1 MRSKATAQP
10 KFGVLALSAVTLV
23 IVNAGIWCAVLSYDA
38 HASSSQEPSDVSVST
53 DNPEA
58 APLPAPKNI
67 GIPVRIRIPSIG
79 LDAAIEKV
87 ALAADGSM
95 GVPKH
100 PLDTGWYSLGPRPGE
115 TGSAAIAGHVD
126 WYNGATAVFA
136 DLHKVKSGDKII
148 VQDDNGT
155 VISFVVRGSRKY
167 DPAAEAFDVFASHD
181 GRAHLNIITCD
192 GVWDKLARQYTER
205 LVVFADRETE

>member
-10 KFGVLALSAVTLV
+10 RFGVLALSAVILV
-23 IVNAGIWCAVLSYDA
+23 IVNAVIWCAVISYDA
-38 HASSSQEPSDVSVST
+38 RASSAQEYSDVSVST

-58 APLPAPKNI
+58 VPPPAPKNI

-87 ALAADGSM
+87 ALATDGSM
-95 GVPKH
+95 GVPAH

-136 DLHKVKSGDKII
+136 DLHKLKSGDKIV

-155 VISFVVRGSRKY
+155 VISFVVRGIRKY
-167 DPAAEAFDVFASHD
+167 DPAADAFDVFASHD

-192 GVWDKLARQYTER
+192 GIWDKLARQYSKR
-205 LVVFADRETE
+205 LVVFADKETE